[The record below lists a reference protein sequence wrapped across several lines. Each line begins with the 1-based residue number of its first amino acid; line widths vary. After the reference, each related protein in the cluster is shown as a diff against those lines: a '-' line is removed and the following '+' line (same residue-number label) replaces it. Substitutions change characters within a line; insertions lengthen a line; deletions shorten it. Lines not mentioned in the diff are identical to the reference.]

1 MNVRLTSL
9 DQLCVRA
16 IQAHLLKAAT
26 HFDRTLPNI
35 DAVRLALREVTAK
48 LEDPPAGL
56 ALHTAEIEP
65 DWASVPQSN

>member
-16 IQAHLLKAAT
+16 IQAHFSKLQPISIELS
-26 HFDRTLPNI
+26 NI